1 MTAGASELRR
11 PANQAKPRNPPIR
24 RKTVLNRPKD
34 FSKPLHNLEREQF
47 CRLIAN
53 GMKVADAYTRAGY
66 KGSGEARSDLRNAP
80 DVVGRL
86 NWMLGERV
94 KREAMRVPP
103 EEKVL
108 ADSKARLLR
117 ELERIAYSRIT
128 DVVAWERKPVFNAA
142 GDVTGFV
149 DEMEAKPSHGL
160 SADTIAGIKSVKT
173 KAGAIQIETQDKLQ
187 ALEKLMKFHGIG
199 NEPPAAAPV
208 TVNQL
213 NVGDV
218 SAVEAAR
225 KVAYMLAAI
234 QSRGQLIAPEPEPAM
249 VDVTPKPDGSQG

>member
-1 MTAGASELRR
+1 MTAGAKVR
-11 PANQAKPRNPPIR
+11 PVAAPNQPKPNRPIR
-24 RKTVLNRPKD
+24 RKQVLK
-34 FSKPLHNLEREQF
+34 KPTDYSSPLKNVARETF
-47 CRLIAN
+47 CRLVAS
-53 GMKVADAYTRAGY
+53 GMKVIDAYAKAGY
-66 KGSGEARSDLRNAP
+66 KGERHARFELRHAP
-80 DVVGRL
+80 DCVGRID
-86 NWMLGERV
+86 WMLRERV
-94 KREAMRVPP
+94 KRDTMRAPSG
-103 EEKVL
+103 EKAIL
-108 ADSKARLLR
+108 DSRARLLR
-117 ELERIAYSRIT
+117 ELERAAYSKIS
-128 DVVAWERKPVFNAA
+128 DVVAWERRPIYSAE
-142 GDVTGFV
+142 GDAVGFA
-149 DEMEAKPSHGL
+149 DEIEARPSHSLTDDVLG
-160 SADTIAGIKSVKT
+160 AVKSVTT
-173 KAGAIQIETQDKLQ
+173 KSGQLKIELHDKMS